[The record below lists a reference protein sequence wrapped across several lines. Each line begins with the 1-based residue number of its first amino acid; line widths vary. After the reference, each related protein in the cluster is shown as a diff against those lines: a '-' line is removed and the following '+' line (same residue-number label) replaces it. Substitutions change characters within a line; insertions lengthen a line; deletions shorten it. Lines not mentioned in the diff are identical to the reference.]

1 MLLSQELS
9 AEMIGK
15 KFSEV
20 WRLQGG
26 LKGLEPGTGD
36 RLGLVGEAGPM
47 GEVGIPGLEADL
59 KGDPMGDVETEEL
72 EVGPVGEAG
81 PAGLEVGPVSKVGA
95 GGL

>member
-1 MLLSQELS
+1 
-9 AEMIGK
+9 MIGK

-26 LKGLEPGTGD
+26 LKGLKPGTGD
-36 RLGLVGEAGPM
+36 PLGLVGEAGPM
-47 GEVGIPGLEADL
+47 GEVGISGLEAGPEGLEADL
-59 KGDPMGDVETEEL
+59 KGDPIGDVETEEL

>member
-1 MLLSQELS
+1 
-9 AEMIGK
+9 MIGK

-36 RLGLVGEAGPM
+36 RLGLVGEAGPT
-47 GEVGIPGLEADL
+47 GEVGTPGLEACPEADL
-59 KGDPMGDVETEEL
+59 KGDPIGDVETEEL

-81 PAGLEVGPVSKVGA
+81 PAGLEVGSISKVGA